1 MAPQK
6 YKMRCHYD
14 VLEVSRDA
22 SDGELK
28 KAYRRLAL
36 EWHPD
41 KNQHRMEEAE
51 ERFKEVRAAY
61 ETLSDPNERAWY
73 DSHREA
79 ILRSGVHAA
88 GGEDA
93 RPEDELNLMPFF
105 TSAAFRGFGDEPGAF
120 YAVYGDLFGQIDA
133 HEQAA
138 SLAAGKD
145 HFVNAPPFGASDAPW
160 ETVRKFYAHWGLFAT
175 LKTFAW
181 ADEYNLAEAANRKVR
196 RLMEEENKKLRRAEA
211 REYNDTVR
219 QLIQFVRK
227 RDKRC
232 VKHQA
237 EQAKLEKAKAA
248 AAARK
253 REAAKKARAA
263 AASTYEEAEWA
274 KQDAEG
280 PKWMQD
286 ELEAAEAAAAAKE
299 AAKQDLFCP
308 VCKKRFKS
316 QKQWE
321 NHEQSKQHKAA
332 VLKLKEE
339 MMADEELV
347 RAAMAEEDDE
357 NTSDDDD
364 AESNDDASTDERD
377 GDAARVASRMRRLD
391 VDDDA
396 SEGGSESDAES
407 DADEDEDEDEDAA
420 LARMMGHARTKRP
433 TPRAN
438 DDASESESDE
448 DEDED
453 EDAALARLMGASRR
467 VAVGGASSD
476 ADSDGGSTDDDSD
489 LRSTTT
495 NGDRAARN
503 KPRKMLKKNRVG
515 RKNARA
521 AEPGAFGIIPE
532 LEEEGIDVGSGEDSD
547 EETAATRRAAHF
559 DVLDAEVVDDEGDGE
574 GEDVVGEA
582 HEDSDEDDEGPG
594 GGGAAGG
601 DEDGDSSAAAA
612 AAAANNKGKKPRR
625 AKKGKKG
632 SGGGGDVDAGDKIR
646 CSLCRLTFTSGN
658 ALHKHLKE
666 AHSGAHKKKR

>member
-357 NTSDDDD
+357 NTSDDD

-574 GEDVVGEA
+574 GEGVVGEA
-582 HEDSDEDDEGPG
+582 HEDSDEDDEGSG
-594 GGGAAGG
+594 GGGAGAGG
-601 DEDGDSSAAAA
+601 DGDGDSSAAA

-632 SGGGGDVDAGDKIR
+632 SGAGGDVDAGDKIR